1 MMTQSNLTFTENHE
15 IPEGYKK
22 TEVGFIPENWNVV
35 PLMHISEKIMVGI
48 ASSATHA
55 YRNKGI
61 PLLRNQNIKSN
72 KLDDDDI
79 IYISEE
85 YEKGFFNKRLK
96 EGDLLT
102 ARTGYP
108 GTTCLVPKIFENAQS
123 FTTLITRLKSDSE
136 NPIYLSYFI
145 NSEKGQKFFTDN
157 QIGGG
162 QKNVNAAT
170 LKRFPVIVP
179 PLNEQQKIA
188 TVLSDTD
195 ALISELEKLIEK
207 KQAIKTATMQQL
219 LTGKTRLP
227 EFALREDG
235 TPKAYK
241 DSELGQIPEDWSV
254 MQLDQI
260 CDVVDPHP
268 SHRAPPEVSNGIPFL
283 GIGDFDTDG
292 NIIKSKLRLV
302 DKSIYD
308 EHSKRYDLNKNLL
321 GLGRV
326 ASIGKVI
333 RLKNGM
339 GKYTISPTLG
349 ILQSNSID
357 TDFLYYFLQSNRV
370 SEQFSKVMSGSTR
383 SSVGMIVLRQL
394 NIIVPSTNESSCIGQ
409 LLKVIEDDIRSVSEK
424 LNKLK
429 DLKQGMMQ
437 ELLTGRT
444 RLV

>member
-79 IYISEE
+79 IYISED

-170 LKRFPVIVP
+170 LKRFPVIIP

-188 TVLSDTD
+188 TALSDTD

-207 KQAIKTATMQQL
+207 KKGIKTATMQQL

-235 TPKAYK
+235 TPKGYK
-241 DSELGQIPEDWSV
+241 DSELGQIAEDW
-254 MQLDQI
+254 
-260 CDVVDPHP
+260 
-268 SHRAPPEVSNGIPFL
+268 
-283 GIGDFDTDG
+283 
-292 NIIKSKLRLV
+292 NIIRISEIALVQRGASPRPIDSPIWFDKNSDIGWLRISDLTKSFKYLVETSQNLSKLGVLNSRYVPKNQLV
-302 DKSIYD
+302 MSICATVGKPIITKKDLCIHDGFVVFNNLKSEMDY
-308 EHSKRYDLNKNLL
+308 
-321 GLGRV
+321 
-326 ASIGKVI
+326 
-333 RLKNGM
+333 
-339 GKYTISPTLG
+339 
-349 ILQSNSID
+349 
-357 TDFLYYFLQSNRV
+357 LYYVLEDLEKSWSKKGQTGSQMNLN
-370 SEQFSKVMSGSTR
+370 SELINQTIIRMPPSQDEQR
-383 SSVGMIVLRQL
+383 SIAT
-394 NIIVPSTNESSCIGQ
+394 IISDMDQE
-409 LLKVIEDDIRSVSEK
+409 LKALYRK
-424 LNKLK
+424 LNKANYVR
-429 DLKQGMMQ
+429 QGMMQ
-437 ELLTGRT
+437 ELLTGKT

>member
-235 TPKAYK
+235 TPKGYK
-241 DSELGQIPEDWSV
+241 DSELGQIPEDWDISNLGTYTTYIGSGKTNTRNFGEFPLYGSTGIIGSCSKAEYTGNAILV
-254 MQLDQI
+254 ARVGANAGKLNA
-260 CDVVDPHP
+260 VNGLYG
-268 SHRAPPEVSNGIPFL
+268 VSDNTIIVRL
-283 GIGDFDTDG
+283 NNDTDLDF
-292 NIIKSKLRLV
+292 IKYMLIRKN
-302 DKSIYD
+302 
-308 EHSKRYDLNKNLL
+308 LNKLVFGSGQPLITGTQLRELSVLMPVPEEQIAIAN
-321 GLGRV
+321 
-326 ASIGKVI
+326 I
-333 RLKNGM
+333 LKN
-339 GKYTISPTLG
+339 
-349 ILQSNSID
+349 ID
-357 TDFLYYFLQSNRV
+357 
-370 SEQFSKVMSGSTR
+370 
-383 SSVGMIVLRQL
+383 
-394 NIIVPSTNESSCIGQ
+394 
-409 LLKVIEDDIRSVSEK
+409 IEIDIFKSK
-424 LNKLK
+424 LNKLNQI
-429 DLKQGMMQ
+429 KQGMMQ
-437 ELLTGRT
+437 ELLTGKT

>member
-79 IYISEE
+79 IYISED

-170 LKRFPVIVP
+170 LKRFPVIIP

-188 TVLSDTD
+188 TALSDTD

-207 KQAIKTATMQQL
+207 KKGIKTATMQQL

-235 TPKAYK
+235 TPKVYK
-241 DSELGQIPEDWSV
+241 ESELGQIPEDW
-254 MQLDQI
+254 
-260 CDVVDPHP
+260 
-268 SHRAPPEVSNGIPFL
+268 
-283 GIGDFDTDG
+283 
-292 NIIKSKLRLV
+292 NIIRISEIALVQRGASPRPIDSPIWFDKNSDIGWLRISDLTKSFKYLVETSQNLSKLGVLNSRYVPKNQLV
-302 DKSIYD
+302 MSICATVGKPIITKKDLCIHDGFVVFNNLKSEMDY
-308 EHSKRYDLNKNLL
+308 
-321 GLGRV
+321 
-326 ASIGKVI
+326 
-333 RLKNGM
+333 
-339 GKYTISPTLG
+339 
-349 ILQSNSID
+349 
-357 TDFLYYFLQSNRV
+357 LYYVLEDLEKSWSKKGQTGSQMNLN
-370 SEQFSKVMSGSTR
+370 SELINQTIIRMPPSQDEQR
-383 SSVGMIVLRQL
+383 SIAT
-394 NIIVPSTNESSCIGQ
+394 IISDMDQE
-409 LLKVIEDDIRSVSEK
+409 LKALYRK
-424 LNKLK
+424 LNKANYVR
-429 DLKQGMMQ
+429 QGMMQ
-437 ELLTGRT
+437 ELLTGKT

>member
-35 PLMHISEKIMVGI
+35 SLMHISEKIMVGI

-72 KLDDDDI
+72 KLDDEDI
-79 IYISEE
+79 IYISED

-188 TVLSDTD
+188 TALSDTD

-207 KQAIKTATMQQL
+207 KQAIKNATMQQL

-241 DSELGQIPEDWSV
+241 DSELGQIPEDWEALSFSEV
-254 MQLDQI
+254 CTFI
-260 CDVVDPHP
+260 NG
-268 SHRAPPEVSNGIPFL
+268 RAYGLHEW
-283 GIGDFDTDG
+283 
-292 NIIKSKLRLV
+292 
-302 DKSIYD
+302 
-308 EHSKRYDLNKNLL
+308 EKR
-321 GLGRV
+321 GTP
-326 ASIGKVI
+326 VI
-333 RLKNGM
+333 RLQNLTGR
-339 GKYTISPTLG
+339 GEDYYYSTLNLPAKHYCDYG
-349 ILQSNSID
+349 DLLFMWSATFGPVIWKGQKAIYHYHIWKIVCNENVD
-357 TDFLYYFLQSNRV
+357 KDFLYLTLDDMTENLKRGSSSGGTMLHVTKEIMEATLAIFPPY
-370 SEQFSKVMSGSTR
+370 SEQLKIA
-383 SSVGMIVLRQL
+383 SVLNGMIQ
-394 NIIVPSTNESSCIGQ
+394 E
-409 LLKVIEDDIRSVSEK
+409 IEALTEK
-424 LNKLK
+424 LTKLK
-429 DLKQGMMQ
+429 NIKQGMMQ
-437 ELLTGRT
+437 ELLTGKT